1 MGRKNYEYAN
11 KSGNCA
17 DVTHSTKAKVVGLP
31 INYILHIRIVAGF
44 KSCIFLDVDQLIVKI
59 ILVHNTDMGPILTE
73 VCFYDRGW
81 GEVCMYVH
89 VSLDVV

>member
-1 MGRKNYEYAN
+1 MNYEYAN

-44 KSCIFLDVDQLIVKI
+44 KSCIFLDVDRKDYFSSQ
-59 ILVHNTDMGPILTE
+59 HRYGTDFNG
-73 VCFYDRGW
+73 
-81 GEVCMYVH
+81 
-89 VSLDVV
+89 SLLL